1 MIKKYL
7 QFIKEADEVETDVAQ
22 EETDASDSSSFDEVK
37 EEVKSMI
44 ESTIEKSGG
53 EFNSFVDSFVKN
65 PEDVKIEGL
74 INDSDIYEFYLKWRN
89 DIDEILS
96 DIKFF
101 DENPNDVNAF
111 GLYEYVIR
119 GTERAIGEIVKMIS
133 K

>member
-22 EETDASDSSSFDEVK
+22 EETDASGSSSFDEVK

-96 DIKFF
+96 NIKFF

-119 GTERAIGEIVKMIS
+119 GTERAIEEIVKMIS